1 MIISED
7 NKLALSM
14 GVLCFQGFGI
24 RIFEGVFEGA
34 IVLWLM
40 VLTILNWRYVRAVP
54 LSYWC
59 KVGLV
64 AIGYFLFSVIKG
76 VSIRPFLI
84 AAWLSAAVVLTPY
97 YLRQA
102 DFVHV
107 MRRFTRF
114 CMYYCLCNIPIMLFL
129 KGALITTSFGMNPK
143 TFLYLFYF
151 NGVEGFA
158 GMNRIQGFCWEPSCW
173 NILLD
178 LNLVFALYY
187 REKRSIVIASVI
199 AIVSI
204 MSTTGLMVMLIV
216 FVVYYLINIRARN
229 FIRVAFSLT
238 LFALITG
245 PIIYSN
251 VTEKLDTGSG
261 NARVG
266 DFAIA
271 ATVMKHHPWLG
282 IDYDNLTKN
291 MLVLKARDEAWTS
304 QGDYEGYMEQPMV
317 NSFAALIVEWGIPI
331 TLLIFVLMFRTPLIE
346 NKQLRFLYLIAILCV
361 LMGTPIARTGFFY
374 MYALSSILLYKK
386 ESGHPQKRVDN
397 LTQ

>member
-1 MIISED
+1 MTISED

-54 LSYWC
+54 LTYWC

-76 VSIRPFLI
+76 VSILPFLI

-114 CMYYCLCNIPIMLFL
+114 CMYYCLCHIPIMLFL
-129 KGALITTSFGMNPK
+129 KGALITTSFGMAPK

-151 NGVEGFA
+151 NGGEGFA
-158 GMNRIQGFCWEPSCW
+158 GFPRIQGFCWEPSCW
-173 NILLD
+173 NLLLD

-187 REKRSIVIASVI
+187 REKLSIVIASVI

-229 FIRVAFSLT
+229 FIRVAIVLG
-238 LFALITG
+238 LFAVVVG
-245 PIIYSN
+245 PIIYNNMS
-251 VTEKLDTGSG
+251 EKLSTGSG

-271 ATVMKHHPWLG
+271 ATVMKNHPWLG
-282 IDYDNLTKN
+282 IDSENLTNNK
-291 MLVLKARDEAWTS
+291 LVLQARDEAWTS
-304 QGDYEGYMEQPMV
+304 QGDYQGYMEQGMV
-317 NSFAALIVEWGIPI
+317 NSFAALVVEWGIPI

-361 LMGTPIARTGFFY
+361 LMGTPIAQTGFFY

-386 ESGHPQKRVDN
+386 ESYEI
-397 LTQ
+397 